1 VKERAV
7 GAIATIANSPA
18 GQTLFAIEETKLAL
32 LKILKETSSA
42 AVKERA
48 VGAIATIANSPAG
61 KKLFA
66 IEETKSV
73 LLKILKETRSDAVKE
88 QAVGAIANIAYNNPA
103 GQTLPSTP
111 GTSPTKT
118 AEKSNQVNSR
128 KDCCMIP

>member
-1 VKERAV
+1 VKEQAAR
-7 GAIATIANSPA
+7 AIANIA
-18 GQTLFAIEETKLAL
+18 L
-32 LKILKETSSA
+32 
-42 AVKERA
+42 
-48 VGAIATIANSPAG
+48 SPAG
-61 KKLFA
+61 KKLFTT
-66 IEETKSV
+66 EETKSA

-88 QAVGAIANIAYNNPA
+88 QVVVAIANIANSPA